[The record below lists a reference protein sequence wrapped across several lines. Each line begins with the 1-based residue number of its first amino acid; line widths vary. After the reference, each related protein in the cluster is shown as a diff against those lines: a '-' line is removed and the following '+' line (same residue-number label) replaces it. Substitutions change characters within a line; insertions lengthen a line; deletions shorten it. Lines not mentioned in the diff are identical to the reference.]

1 MKVTANKEELMPLRS
16 LNRQQ
21 AWLFPPTL
29 DELIPG
35 DHPVRFVAGIVDT
48 LDDNLWR
55 SLSIDLDGKPLG
67 APAYHPRA
75 LLSVWL
81 YGFMTGIRSSRKLED
96 ACRDQVPYLW
106 LTAWQ
111 HPDHNT
117 LWRFYKEHRGEM
129 HHLFKLTV
137 RTAVKMNLVD
147 LAVQAVDGSK
157 IQANAAKD
165 RTYNPESLR
174 RLLRHTDMVIQE
186 LEKQNEAGD
195 SPPPL
200 HLPEKLSKAQAL
212 RTKIQAAI
220 EQLAEEDGLKR
231 INLTDGDAELMKSRQ
246 GIVAGYNMQTVVSPL
261 KVTEAGQASGMLI
274 TAVDT
279 VKDADDHHQLVNMM
293 ERAEEVTGRKADITL
308 VDAGYHS
315 GANVAASEE
324 RKQRIAMPEAQ
335 DNRLKPSDHNRFNY
349 HAGNDSYICP
359 AGNALKYIE
368 VRQVGKRTVR
378 VYGGS
383 GSTCRECS
391 AFGSCTKNRYR
402 GRELLIGP
410 YETALR
416 DHRAWMATSEAKE
429 AYKRRKELSE
439 PSFGIIKEQM
449 RFRRFLLRGINNA
462 KAEAVMVATAFNM
475 RMLCRVCH
483 YQLNKARQATL
494 AAADILCRVW
504 YFIKFGC
511 VELPCDVAVT

>member
-1 MKVTANKEELMPLRS
+1 MVI
-16 LNRQQ
+16 
-21 AWLFPPTL
+21 PPTL
-29 DELIPG
+29 DELILG
-35 DHPVRFVAGIVDT
+35 DHPVRFVAGIVDK

-55 SLSIDLDGKPLG
+55 SMSIDPDGKPFG

-81 YGFMTGIRSSRKLED
+81 YGFMTGTLSSRKLED

-129 HHLFKLTV
+129 RHLFKLTV

-157 IQANAAKD
+157 VQANAAKD
-165 RTYNPESLR
+165 RTYNSESLR
-174 RLLRHTDMVIQE
+174 RLLQHTDMVIQE

-195 SPPPL
+195 SPPPV

-212 RTKIQAAI
+212 RTKIKAAI
-220 EQLAEEDGLKR
+220 EQLAEEDGVKR
-231 INLTDGDAELMKSRQ
+231 VNLTDGDAELMKSRQ
-246 GIVAGYNMQTVVSPL
+246 GIVAGYNVQTVVAPL
-261 KVTEAGQASGMLI
+261 RVTETGQAGGMLI

-279 VKDADDHHQLVNMM
+279 VQDADDHRQLVNLI
-293 ERAEEVTGRKADITL
+293 EQAEEITGKKADITL
-308 VDAGYHS
+308 ADAGYHS
-315 GANVAASEE
+315 GINVAACLK

-335 DNRLKPSDHNRFNY
+335 DNRLRP
-349 HAGNDSYICP
+349 AGHSKFSYDINSDSYICP
-359 AGNALKYIE
+359 AGKTLTFIGVKLVI
-368 VRQVGKRTVR
+368 KKTMR
-378 VYGGS
+378 VYGGL

-391 AFGSCTKNRYR
+391 AFGSCTRNRYR

-410 YETALR
+410 CETALR
-416 DHRAWMATSEAKE
+416 DHRAWMTTPEAKE

-449 RFRRFLLRGINNA
+449 RFRRFLLRGINNT

-483 YQLNKARQATL
+483 YQLNKARQAIL
-494 AAADILCRVW
+494 AAADILCRLW
-504 YFIKFGC
+504 HFIQYDHRNSGN
-511 VELPCDVAVT
+511 VVINIGLD